1 MCRCGLT
8 GDDLNRRWRTPDPV
22 LHPAIY
28 HTKGVMSYVRKVL
41 AKQIFLFCDFHG
53 HSRKKN
59 MFVYG
64 CSSGQS
70 WWQMDHE
77 FDEDPSVFTQL
88 EEVMGKLEP
97 CFDKKSCRY
106 TIEKSRE
113 TTARVVAWRGENFCP
128 LSLPHV
134 LIASAITRGN
144 FSVPFFL
151 TLHPHSHLFLWCTR
165 KVRGRP
171 EMMSSGPY

>member
-1 MCRCGLT
+1 
-8 GDDLNRRWRTPDPV
+8 
-22 LHPAIY
+22 
-28 HTKGVMSYVRKVL
+28 
-41 AKQIFLFCDFHG
+41 
-53 HSRKKN
+53 

-70 WWQMDHE
+70 WWQMDQE

-128 LSLPHV
+128 LVSWL
-134 LIASAITRGN
+134 L
-144 FSVPFFL
+144 
-151 TLHPHSHLFLWCTR
+151 C
-165 KVRGRP
+165 
-171 EMMSSGPY
+171 